1 MFRPSSFNFRFFS
14 FQAKGQ
20 CSDGSGSGPGPSAL
34 QIFQP
39 DRVLPG
45 RRQLQV
51 SSLTRPPPSTAPA
64 TLPTSCLMTDS
75 FIQFDIIQIIYCLSK
90 LASFL
95 AVFKPLLVFFSID
108 VRKYIFV
115 KVNFVA
121 GLCLPENTTKI
132 DLNPCS
138 VKQDRQFKDKLL
150 ICRICLAGSSFCELL
165 PS

>member
-1 MFRPSSFNFRFFS
+1 MFGWVRVRARALGPANFS
-14 FQAKGQ
+14 ASQ
-20 CSDGSGSGPGPSAL
+20 GSAGTETAAG
-34 QIFQP
+34 F
-39 DRVLPG
+39 
-45 RRQLQV
+45 
-51 SSLTRPPPSTAPA
+51 LTDPPPPSTAPA
-64 TLPTSCLMTDS
+64 TLPTSCPMTDS

-132 DLNPCS
+132 NLNPCS